1 MISNCEIPVTVKGG
15 EDMDWT
21 PIIVAIAG
29 AVIKEL
35 IGDGDD

>member
-1 MISNCEIPVTVKGG
+1 MISNGEISAGMKGG
-15 EDMDWT
+15 ESMDWT
-21 PIIVAIAG
+21 PIIAAIVG

>member
-1 MISNCEIPVTVKGG
+1 MKGG
-15 EDMDWT
+15 DNMDWT
-21 PIIVAIAG
+21 PVIVAIAG